1 MSRRFQRGDK
11 VVVSALGNKV
21 GIVDGEPRQV
31 KAQWFYPVSFNPAEQ
46 SPWYPESALT
56 AYVCPKTVI
65 ELLRDKEF
73 VDPQDFIQALIYKKL
88 ERPLSD
94 NLYTFY
100 SSRTEFQVHQF
111 KPVLKFLASQ
121 DQRLLLADEVG
132 LGKTIEAAIVITE
145 QQARFDG
152 LARVLVVC
160 PAMLTDKW
168 KEELRRRF
176 GLDFQVLRRRD
187 LEVFLQRYTEYGEAE
202 RLKGICTLQTL
213 RSAALLERLR
223 EVEPHFDIVVV
234 DEAHHLRN
242 PETLSSEA
250 GVVVSE
256 LADALLFLSA
266 TPLHLG
272 TPDLYNLLRILVPQ
286 EFPNFDFFQRLLEPN
301 EYINNALRKLHDP
314 KAALLELRRVE
325 GTTQA
330 ERFRR
335 SPYYSQVVGILTH
348 NAELSRQQAVEAQ
361 RLLADM
367 NSLSYVFT
375 RTKKRDVQE
384 AQFPLR
390 QAKVIPVVFSP
401 AERQFYDAVTEFVA
415 NQFRTLSRTRQ
426 GISFAV
432 IMPQRQV
439 ASCIQAA
446 KSSLSELIRKRRL
459 SAPSQDDGDVIDP
472 MADPES
478 PFELDAHQLSSVET
492 LLRAAENIGERDTK
506 FEMFLKALAQLD
518 RDDPDAKII
527 VFSFFKKTLNYL
539 LRRLESCGYAGR
551 VDIMHGDIKSQDR
564 LRTIKKFRQDSHM
577 KLLLSSEVGGEGLDF
592 EFCNVIFNY
601 DLPWN
606 PMRVEQRIG
615 RLDRYGQKH
624 DKILIYNF
632 SMKGTID
639 DEILNRL
646 YLRINIFERYIG
658 DLDVIL
664 GDQITHMTREI
675 FSTAL
680 THDERISIIDKVAE
694 NIERKRLEIER
705 FEQESLKFI
714 GQDAFFTEEITR
726 RLRTKRFITAEEV
739 EHFLQTFLH
748 AKFPSTTL
756 LPPKSGRSGVYVLK
770 ADDEFRRFVSRR
782 CEGDENRKRVD
793 KRLSQDGG
801 CLLTF
806 DYKVACEDQLL
817 EFVTIHHPI
826 IKAIKRY
833 YDEQKTGARVTAQL
847 SIQGRPADKGRYF
860 FFVYLIEKTA
870 LKTEL
875 QMVPVLVN
883 AESWDVKILD
893 DTSDWF
899 MAELVKATAPET
911 ASDYDN
917 SQLEKAAD
925 LADEFL
931 GVIRAEEEDK
941 LRQSNN
947 VLVDNRIESV
957 KQSTAIKIGR
967 AKETIQKLLGQGL
980 EDDSPILRLHRG
992 RIRNLEMGLDTQVGE
1007 LEEKR
1012 GVSVGFTLIAGG
1024 TVQIGT

>member
-1 MSRRFQRGDK
+1 MSGEFQKGDK
-11 VVVSALGNKV
+11 VIVSALGNKI
-21 GIVDGEPRQV
+21 GIVDGEARQV
-31 KAQWFYPVSFNPAEQ
+31 KGQWFYPVSFNPADP
-46 SPWYPESALT
+46 SPWYPETALA
-56 AYVCPKTVI
+56 AYIRPKTVT
-65 ELLRDKEF
+65 ELLAAREF
-73 VDPQDFIQALIYKKL
+73 VNPEKFIQAVIYKKL

-121 DQRLLLADEVG
+121 EQRLLLADEVG

-152 LARVLVVC
+152 LGRVLVVC

-168 KEELRRRF
+168 QAELHQRF

-187 LEVFLQRYTEYGEAE
+187 LDLFLQRYAEYGEAE

-213 RSAALLERLR
+213 RSAAVLERLR

-234 DEAHHLRN
+234 DEAHHMRN
-242 PETLSSEA
+242 PETLSSEV
-250 GVVVSE
+250 GVVLSE

-266 TPLHLG
+266 TPLQLG
-272 TPDLYNLLRILVPQ
+272 TPDLFNLLRILIPQ
-286 EFPNFDFFQRLLEPN
+286 EFSNFDLFRNLIEPN

-314 KAALLELRRVE
+314 KAALTEVRRVE
-325 GTTQA
+325 TTTQA
-330 ERFRR
+330 DRFRR
-335 SPYYSQVVGILTH
+335 SPYYARLIDILSH
-348 NAELSRQQAVEAQ
+348 NPKLSREQGVEAQ
-361 RLLADM
+361 RLLSDI
-367 NSLSYVFT
+367 NSLSFVFT
-375 RTKKRDVQE
+375 RTKKRDVQQ
-384 AQFPLR
+384 ARFPVR
-390 QAKVIPVVFSP
+390 QARVINVEFSA
-401 AERQFYDAVTEFVA
+401 AEMDFYNAVTAFVA
-415 NQFRTLSRTRQ
+415 NQFRTLSQTGQ

-432 IMPQRQV
+432 IMPQRRV
-439 ASCIQAA
+439 ASCIQAT
-446 KSSLSELIRKRRL
+446 KSALSELIKKRRL
-459 SAPSQDDGDVIDP
+459 AGPSQDDGDVIDP
-472 MADPES
+472 LADADS
-478 PFELDAHQLSSVET
+478 PLQLEAQQVKAAEA
-492 LLRAAENIGERDTK
+492 LLRAADKIGDKDTK
-506 FEMFLKALAQLD
+506 LEMFLKALAELE
-518 RDDPDAKII
+518 REDPHAKII

-539 LRRLESCGYAGR
+539 LRNLEASGYQGC
-551 VDIMHGDIKSQDR
+551 VEIIHGDIKSLDR
-564 LRTIKKFRQDSHM
+564 LRTIKKFRHEP
-577 KLLLSSEVGGEGLDF
+577 KVKILLSSEVGGEGLDF

-664 GDQITHMTREI
+664 GEQITQMTREI

-680 THDERISIIDKVAE
+680 SHDQRVRVIEKVAE
-694 NIERKRLEIER
+694 NIERRRLEIEK

-726 RLRTKRFITAEEV
+726 RLNTKRYITAQEV
-739 EHFLQTFLH
+739 EHFLRTFLR
-748 AKFPSTTL
+748 AQFPSTTL
-756 LPPKSGRSGVYVLK
+756 LPPKSQRKGLFVLK

-782 CEGDENRKRVD
+782 CEGDENRKRTD

-801 CLLTF
+801 CLVTF
-806 DYKVACEDQLL
+806 DSTIACEEQLV
-817 EFVTIHHPI
+817 EFITIHHPI

-833 YDEQKTGARVTAQL
+833 YDDEKTGARVTACL
-847 SIQGRPADKGRYF
+847 SIEGRAADRGTYF

-883 AESWDVKILD
+883 ADSWDVKILD
-893 DTSDWF
+893 ETSDWF
-899 MAELVKATAPET
+899 MAELVRATEPGRSYEFEN
-911 ASDYDN
+911 D
-917 SQLEKAAD
+917 QLEKASG

-931 GVIRAEEEDK
+931 GMLRAEEEEK

-947 VLVDNRIESV
+947 VLVDNQIESV
-957 KQSTAIKIGR
+957 KQSSAIKIGR
-967 AKETIQKLLGQGL
+967 AKKIIENLLGQGH
-980 EDDSPILRLHRG
+980 EEDSPIVRLHRG
-992 RIRNLEMGLDTQVGE
+992 RIRNLEMGLEEQVGK
-1007 LEEKR
+1007 LQEKR
-1012 GVSVGFTLIAGG
+1012 AVSVGFTLVAGG
-1024 TVQIGT
+1024 IVHIEA

>member
-1 MSRRFQRGDK
+1 MSKKFQTGDK

-21 GIVDGEPRQV
+21 GIVDGESRQV
-31 KAQWFYPVSFNPAEQ
+31 KGQWFYPVSFNPADP
-46 SPWYPESALT
+46 SPWYPETALKT
-56 AYVCPKTVI
+56 YTRPKTVT
-65 ELLRDKEF
+65 ELMAAKQF
-73 VDPQDFIQALIYKKL
+73 VDPERFIQALIYRKL

-152 LARVLVVC
+152 LGRVLIVC

-168 KEELRRRF
+168 QAELHRRF
-176 GLDFQVLRRRD
+176 GLDFHILRKRD
-187 LEVFLQRYTEYGEAE
+187 IDSFLQRYNEYGEAE
-202 RLKGICTLQTL
+202 KLKGICTLQTL
-213 RSAALLERLR
+213 RSAGILERLR

-234 DEAHHLRN
+234 DEAHHMRN

-250 GVVVSE
+250 GVVLSE

-266 TPLHLG
+266 TPLQLG
-272 TPDLYNLLRILVPQ
+272 TPDLFNLLRILIPQ
-286 EFPNFDFFQRLLEPN
+286 EFSDFALFHRLIEPN

-314 KAALLELRRVE
+314 KAALAEVRRVE
-325 GTTQA
+325 ATTQA
-330 ERFRR
+330 DRFRR
-335 SPYYSQVVGILTH
+335 SPYYARLLAILSD
-348 NAELSRQQAVEAQ
+348 NPKLSREKAVEAQ
-361 RLLADM
+361 RLLSDI

-375 RTKKRDVQE
+375 RTKKRDVQQV
-384 AQFPLR
+384 QFPVR
-390 QAKVIPVVFSP
+390 QAKVIPVEFSP
-401 AERQFYDAVTEFVA
+401 AEMEFYNAVTDFVA
-415 NQFRTLSRTRQ
+415 NQFRTLSQTGQ

-439 ASCIQAA
+439 ASCIQAT
-446 KSSLSELIRKRRL
+446 KSALSELIKKRRF
-459 SAPSQDDGDVIDP
+459 AGPSQDEGDVIDP
-472 MADPES
+472 LAES
-478 PFELDAHQLSSVET
+478 DSPVRVGAHQLVT
-492 LLRAAENIGERDTK
+492 AKGLLLAAEKVGEKDTK
-506 FEMFLKALAQLD
+506 FEMFLKALSELE
-518 RDDPDAKII
+518 REDPNAKII

-539 LRRLESCGYAGR
+539 LRKLEASGYHGR
-551 VDIMHGDIKSQDR
+551 GEIIHGDIKSHDR
-564 LRTIKKFRQDSHM
+564 LRTIRKFRQEQ
-577 KLLLSSEVGGEGLDF
+577 KTKILLSSEVGGEGLDF

-664 GDQITHMTREI
+664 GDQITQMTREI

-680 THDERISIIDKVAE
+680 THDERVRVIEKVAE
-694 NIERKRLEIER
+694 NIERRRVEIEK

-726 RLRTKRFITAEEV
+726 RLNTKRYITAQEV
-739 EHFLQTFLH
+739 EHFLRTFLH
-748 AKFPSTTL
+748 GQFPSTTL
-756 LPPKSGRSGVYVLK
+756 LPPKSGRTGVFVLK

-782 CEGDENRKRVD
+782 SEGDENRKRVD

-801 CLLTF
+801 CLVTF
-806 DYKVACEDQLL
+806 DSKVACEEELL
-817 EFVTIHHPI
+817 EFITIHHPI
-826 IKAIKRY
+826 IKAIKRF
-833 YDEQKTGARVTAQL
+833 YDDEKTGARVTARL
-847 SIQGRPADKGRYF
+847 SITGRPTDRGTYF

-893 DTSDWF
+893 ETSDWF
-899 MAELVKATAPET
+899 MAELVRATQPET
-911 ASDYDN
+911 PYHFEND
-917 SQLEKAAD
+917 QLEKATG

-931 GVIRAEEEDK
+931 GMLGAQEEEK

-947 VLVDNRIESV
+947 VLVDNQIESV
-957 KQSTAIKIGR
+957 KQSTAIKIAR
-967 AKETIQKLLGQGL
+967 AQKIIQNLLGQGH
-980 EDDSPILRLHRG
+980 EDDSPIVRLHRG
-992 RIRNLEMGLDTQVGE
+992 RIRNLEMGLEEQIAK
-1007 LEEKR
+1007 LQEKR
-1012 GVSVGFTLIAGG
+1012 PVSVGFTLIAGG
-1024 TVQIGT
+1024 TVEIEA